1 MDDVITLI
9 KEIPGRDA
17 IGNICP
23 TVTERENIFCR
34 VQSISQQE
42 FFKAGQ
48 NGLRAAYK
56 FIVFKGDYEGE
67 KLVRYKDTRYAVYRT
82 FEPDTD
88 EVELYAREEEGVT
101 DV

>member
-23 TVTERENIFCR
+23 TIIARDNIFCR
-34 VQSISQQE
+34 VQSISQNE

-48 NGLRAAYK
+48 SGLRAAYK
-56 FIVFKGDYEGE
+56 FTIFKGDYKGE
-67 KLVRYKDTRYAVYRT
+67 KLVRYKNIRYAIYRT
-82 FEPDTD
+82 FEADAD
-88 EVELYAREEEGVT
+88 ELELYVREEEGIT